1 MKVRAILGKEI
12 VSLGMGTNLG
22 KEKRAMF
29 GGDGSLVR

>member
-1 MKVRAILGKEI
+1 MSKFEL
-12 VSLGMGTNLG
+12 SLARGMGTNLG